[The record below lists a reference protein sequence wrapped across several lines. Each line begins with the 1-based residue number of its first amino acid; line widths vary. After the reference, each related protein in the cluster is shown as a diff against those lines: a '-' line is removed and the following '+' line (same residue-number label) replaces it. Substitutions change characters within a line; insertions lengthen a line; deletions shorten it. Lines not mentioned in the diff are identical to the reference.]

1 MLIRKEEKWGCGG
14 RYPRRFVCAWRL
26 GPASKIGSWQLM
38 SRCWSCQ
45 GSPSSWMAFLR
56 VPQRSP
62 GGFTGNWAVHTG
74 IPSKIGVFPTNLC
87 IAESLVSWLQYKLTV
102 CTSLHPGVSTS
113 TPHPLSSVTEI
124 WNHHTN
130 WKGMLTCHCGLEW
143 MWDHSDLGVDPTCSK
158 SETISIKVTLGNGY
172 LLHWEQRP
180 WEGQWLALG
189 HTAEIG
195 FLMHRPITQH
205 IPWGMKE
212 EEQRQVMDISLH

>member
-26 GPASKIGSWQLM
+26 GPVSKIGSWQLM
-38 SRCWSCQ
+38 TRCWSCQ

-102 CTSLHPGVSTS
+102 CTSLHPGVPTS
-113 TPHPLSSVTEI
+113 TPHPLSSVTGI

-130 WKGMLTCHCGLEW
+130 WKGMFTYHCGLEW
-143 MWDHSDLGVDPTCSK
+143 VWGSFRPGGGPHLLQIWDYQHRSDFGEWVPSSLRTEAQRGTVTCPRSHNRNR
-158 SETISIKVTLGNGY
+158 ILD
-172 LLHWEQRP
+172 
-180 WEGQWLALG
+180 A
-189 HTAEIG
+189 
-195 FLMHRPITQH
+195 
-205 IPWGMKE
+205 
-212 EEQRQVMDISLH
+212 